1 MVRQIVLAYAAIVF
15 AANAASITPIV
26 IGKTSTQA
34 VFSYTAP
41 DDAPC
46 SVVVK
51 DEANVV
57 AHDTDVALFPGSDT
71 DNRAGNIV
79 SGRSRVVVVGKRR
92 SDAASDGK
100 MYSRALEADSPYTL
114 QVTCGAST
122 GTLKF
127 RTNTVSLGNSAP
139 DPYPFDGN
147 GYGNYA
153 YPTVDYGNTA
163 RTYIDPQTGVLLK
176 RLTTPGYGSPGL
188 YSGLSPV
195 YAYDLSGTW
204 TNPQKVLGQ
213 DNQFASYSG
222 PGGAVN
228 ALFVSA
234 ATFQAQRGYMDY
246 SENYIDDMLA
256 RLNGYGD
263 QTSSADRTM
272 NVCLTADAGQTC
284 LGNTLTLLLP
294 KSSAGEVTGPGS
306 YPSPFF
312 AGWGAPQIQV
322 DWLAADFAGADPS
335 VTASHQTVTN
345 TTPLLAGTYQFS
357 FPADLKPSTHI
368 HIAGSAPVCPDNDCT
383 IAAGVDATHLRIQ
396 QDLGAS
402 FNGARTTLA
411 ASLGAGSNT
420 VIVSDGSGFIRNF
433 AAGTRAYTMSV
444 ESEAVT
450 CSTLSGNTFTG
461 CSGLNTFH
469 AAGAAVTSRSF
480 ILTNFGLKIWKQTG
494 TGTVYLD
501 SVKYDYATSADYFL
515 GYEGEGLVCSGNV
528 TATYAADGVTQ
539 LAQPVPGKT
548 CTMSDIWGHN
558 FLYFFDPASGEL
570 RTIARLSDSG
580 ATQDTTNPLMFY
592 QYNAA
597 SGNISTCSYDAAAG
611 RFRTLPIDYNAA
623 TNPYFSCGT
632 MLTEGAGNDVISQ
645 IKAKYPQIDMSY
657 WGQPQFGAIQGG
669 IATFQLR
676 PTQNAMAWGCYFDV
690 TKPAG
695 QQLVYCGDTWS
706 HYPLRW
712 GGMHGGYG
720 SKTPDGWIAYALMGP
735 LQSAKQAGIGQYTM
749 QVNQIY
755 NNGSLKSVSSTFMD
769 PSTCEALGVTDDR
782 WLAQGATGKNCIKV
796 NVKTEPVNTNPSLL
810 DMSTSATPGTRPT
823 AWPHNAAGCGG
834 DDTSLNC
841 WSYLQPIAEGDWLR
855 ELGDP
860 NGDLGAERFLV
871 AKKTTLADGS
881 IDLVLSRAA
890 SASPVP
896 LCIGAKTNHP
906 AGFQFLVDVPF
917 GCGGNE
923 YWTKASDSSHAIYA
937 DNPVPYGAHTN
948 LQYDASSGSFTQWT
962 PYLYALGGYNPG
974 QYGFG
979 YGVRSGTLPGFFSK
993 QFDYGLGMLYT
1004 FSGSIVGLDAI
1015 QTHPGSLFSY
1025 DAMGN
1030 RTLFGLDGRPLGGAG
1045 GGDPLVWYHNLAIVS
1060 NTQHVYKISL
1070 PLQTPG
1076 GEPFANATLERKRR
1090 AMVGWYGH
1098 TLLRDISG
1106 PNSRI
1111 SDDTPDTFCIA
1122 DLPGECV
1129 PGSQRGEEFVSVVNA
1144 DVSGQCLLS
1153 YTKRTPC
1160 LAALPNEVGR
1170 FVQYDVSKP
1179 DPTGARW
1186 RVLTSFWGG
1195 PGRTNNYAN
1204 VHGTDGADWM
1214 LGVGKWVNGVRS
1226 QIYGAKLPSWQLDSQ
1241 YRGDFIKVP
1250 VKAGGRQG
1258 DKVRIRFG
1266 YDANL
1271 RCTTRQEACSTGA
1284 ANNDPFAW
1292 ESEPVNWTAC
1302 DNGCT
1307 VTIPAIGN
1315 RVLYYVI
1322 DRKDTLGNISS
1333 GVTQAVAVN

>member
-1 MVRQIVLAYAAIVF
+1 M
-15 AANAASITPIV
+15 T
-26 IGKTSTQA
+26 
-34 VFSYTAP
+34 
-41 DDAPC
+41 
-46 SVVVK
+46 
-51 DEANVV
+51 
-57 AHDTDVALFPGSDT
+57 
-71 DNRAGNIV
+71 
-79 SGRSRVVVVGKRR
+79 
-92 SDAASDGK
+92 
-100 MYSRALEADSPYTL
+100 
-114 QVTCGAST
+114 
-122 GTLKF
+122 
-127 RTNTVSLGNSAP
+127 
-139 DPYPFDGN
+139 
-147 GYGNYA
+147 
-153 YPTVDYGNTA
+153 
-163 RTYIDPQTGVLLK
+163 
-176 RLTTPGYGSPGL
+176 
-188 YSGLSPV
+188 
-195 YAYDLSGTW
+195 
-204 TNPQKVLGQ
+204 
-213 DNQFASYSG
+213 
-222 PGGAVN
+222 
-228 ALFVSA
+228 
-234 ATFQAQRGYMDY
+234 
-246 SENYIDDMLA
+246 
-256 RLNGYGD
+256 
-263 QTSSADRTM
+263 
-272 NVCLTADAGQTC
+272 
-284 LGNTLTLLLP
+284 
-294 KSSAGEVTGPGS
+294 
-306 YPSPFF
+306 
-312 AGWGAPQIQV
+312 
-322 DWLAADFAGADPS
+322 
-335 VTASHQTVTN
+335 
-345 TTPLLAGTYQFS
+345 
-357 FPADLKPSTHI
+357 
-368 HIAGSAPVCPDNDCT
+368 
-383 IAAGVDATHLRIQ
+383 
-396 QDLGAS
+396 
-402 FNGARTTLA
+402 
-411 ASLGAGSNT
+411 
-420 VIVSDGSGFIRNF
+420 
-433 AAGTRAYTMSV
+433 V

-450 CSTLSGNTFTG
+450 CTTLSGNTFTG

-469 AAGAAVTSRSF
+469 AAGASVTSRSF
-480 ILTNFGLKIWKQTG
+480 MLTNFGLKIWKQTG
-494 TGTVYLD
+494 AGTVYLD
-501 SVKYDYATSADYFL
+501 SVRYDYATSADYFL

-539 LAQPVPGKT
+539 LAQPVQGKT

-592 QYNAA
+592 QYDAA
-597 SGNISTCSYDAAAG
+597 SGNISACSYNAEAG
-611 RFRTLPIDYNAA
+611 RFRALPIDYNAA

-632 MLTEGAGNDVISQ
+632 ILTAGAGNDVISQ

-657 WGQPQFGAIQGG
+657 WGQPQFGSIQGG

-695 QQLVYCGDTWS
+695 QQLTYCGDTWS

-735 LQSAKQAGIGQYTM
+735 LQSPRQAGIGQYTM
-749 QVNQIY
+749 QIKQIY
-755 NNGSLKSVSSTFMD
+755 NNGGLKSMGASFSD

-796 NVKTEPVNTNPSLL
+796 NVATEPVNTDPNLL
-810 DMSTSATPGTRPT
+810 DMSTSAAPGTRPT
-823 AWPHNAAGCGG
+823 AWPHNATGCGG
-834 DDTSLNC
+834 DGTTLNC

-871 AKKTTLADGS
+871 AKKTTLGDGT

-896 LCIGAKTNHP
+896 LCIGAKTSHP

-923 YWTKASDSSHAIYA
+923 YWTKASDSSHTIYA

-948 LQYDASSGSFTQWT
+948 LQYDSSSASFTQWT
-962 PYLYALGGYNPG
+962 PYSYALGGYNAG

-1004 FSGSIVGLDAI
+1004 FSGSIAGLDAI
-1015 QTHPGSLFSY
+1015 QTHPGSLLSY

-1030 RTLFGLDGRPLGGAG
+1030 RTVFGLDGRPLGGAG
-1045 GGDPLVWYHNLAIVS
+1045 GGDPLVWYHNLSVVP

-1070 PLQTPG
+1070 PLQTAG
-1076 GEPFANATLERKRR
+1076 GQPFASAALERKRR
-1090 AMVGWYGH
+1090 AMIGWYGH

-1106 PNSRI
+1106 PNSQI
-1111 SDDTPDTFCIA
+1111 SDNTPDTFCIA

-1129 PGSQRGEEFVSVVNA
+1129 SGSQRGEEFVSVVNA

-1179 DPTGARW
+1179 DPAGARW

-1204 VHGTDGADWM
+1204 VHGTDGADWV

-1250 VKAGGRQG
+1250 IKVGGRQG

-1322 DRKDTLGNISS
+1322 DRKDMLGNISS
-1333 GVTQAVAVN
+1333 GVMQAVAVN